1 MRVHERDFYFM
12 TRFCLTFTDKKE
24 TQMHKS
30 ALTTTSYHFLFWSG
44 R

>member
-12 TRFCLTFTDKKE
+12 TRFCLAFTDKKE

-30 ALTTTSYHFLFWSG
+30 ALATSYQFLFWSV